1 MCIWRGQWYL
11 LGAVRSAMIY
21 GRARNKTVFVLCRQW
36 KTTIYRRTI
45 DLESC
50 ASVRHPE
57 DLPWLL
63 RRKKRNL
70 CEVCPFFQDAYT
82 NLIHCCFW
90 VFEISCYFFVW
101 WNRILLYKYSE
112 FESNKIICI
121 KKLII
126 YYRSSDLIQ
135 SPIQPCYLSYE
146 IKKIANWTSLW
157 YLIYLCDFLNKKNI
171 EMGHAS

>member
-112 FESNKIICI
+112 FESNKIMYIKNWLYIIDHPIWSKVRFNPVICHI
-121 KKLII
+121 KL
-126 YYRSSDLIQ
+126 
-135 SPIQPCYLSYE
+135 
-146 IKKIANWTSLW
+146 KKSQIGPVFDIW
-157 YLIYLCDFLNKKNI
+157 YTCAIF
-171 EMGHAS
+171 